1 MYTYSNLANT
11 ALNGTVLRSLQLST
25 FHTDTTL
32 FPRDRQEQGLLL
44 DHFAPGS
51 FQALLIASSW
61 LCMIRSGWV
70 EEVTLLGLFS
80 SWIFVLLCVI
90 TRALWLDNIVVVSQR
105 VNRPDSWMSVITDQ
119 HYRSL
124 IRSTFIRHVNH
135 VVKSLNSSG
144 YKKVVDIFHS
154 YSMLHIYNK
163 FWLVFKATVQFLYI
177 CEKSILQNNQIV
189 ILII

>member
-1 MYTYSNLANT
+1 MYTYSNVKDT

-32 FPRDRQEQGLLL
+32 FPQDRQEQGLLL

-70 EEVTLLGLFS
+70 EEVTLLELLS
-80 SWIFVLLCVI
+80 SWIFVHLCVI

-105 VNRPDSWMSVITDQ
+105 VNKPDSWMSVITDQ

-124 IRSTFIRHVNH
+124 IRSTFIRHINRVA
-135 VVKSLNSSG
+135 KSLTSSG

-154 YSMLHIYNK
+154 CSIFYIYNK
-163 FWLVFKATVQFLYI
+163 FWLVFKATV
-177 CEKSILQNNQIV
+177 
-189 ILII
+189 

>member
-1 MYTYSNLANT
+1 MYTYNNLANT
-11 ALNGTVLRSLQLST
+11 ALNGTVLRTLQLST
-25 FHTDTTL
+25 FRTDTTL

-44 DHFAPGS
+44 NHFAPGS

-70 EEVTLLGLFS
+70 EEVTLLGLLS

-90 TRALWLDNIVVVSQR
+90 TRALWLDNIVVISQR

-124 IRSTFIRHVNH
+124 ICSTFIRHINRVA
-135 VVKSLNSSG
+135 KSLTSYD
-144 YKKVVDIFHS
+144 YKTFVDIFHS
-154 YSMLHIYNK
+154 CFMFHVYDKYC
-163 FWLVFKATVQFLYI
+163 LVF
-177 CEKSILQNNQIV
+177 
-189 ILII
+189 

>member
-1 MYTYSNLANT
+1 MFTYSNLANT

-32 FPRDRQEQGLLL
+32 FPRDRQEQGLSL

-61 LCMIRSGWV
+61 LCMIRSSWV
-70 EEVTLLGLFS
+70 EEVTLHGLFS
-80 SWIFVLLCVI
+80 SWIFVLLCII

-105 VNRPDSWMSVITDQ
+105 VNRPDSWMSVINDQ

-124 IRSTFIRHVNH
+124 IRSTFIRHINH
-135 VVKSLNSSG
+135 AAKSL
-144 YKKVVDIFHS
+144 VTRRLWIFFTVIS
-154 YSMLHIYNK
+154 CFVFITN
-163 FWLVFKATVQFLYI
+163 FAWFFKATVRFLYN
-177 CEKSILQNNQIV
+177 CGKSFFQNNQIV
-189 ILII
+189 ILVI